1 MDKTVYNILWNPW
14 RYEYIKSTVKREK
27 KKCILCEIPSRRD
40 DEAYIIH
47 RGKHAFIVLN
57 AYPYN
62 SGHVMIVPYRHV
74 PSLEDLSD
82 EEFLEITILLKKI
95 LRTLREAFNP
105 EGFNVGV
112 NIGRAAGAGI
122 EEHVHIHVVP
132 RWIGDSN
139 FMAVI
144 GNTKTLPVSLEETY
158 RILKTKWIQ
167 LYGEEA
173 LDH

>member
-1 MDKTVYNILWNPW
+1 MNRETYNILWNPW
-14 RYEYIKSTVKREK
+14 RYEYIKSTLRRTG
-27 KKCILCEIPSRRD
+27 KCVLCEIPRRRD

-47 RGKHAFIVLN
+47 RGRHSYIVLN

-62 SGHVMIVPYRHV
+62 SGHVMIVPYRHTA
-74 PSLEDLSD
+74 SIENLND
-82 EEFLEITILLKKI
+82 EELNEINTLLRKI
-95 LRTLREAFNP
+95 LRVLRLTFKP
-105 EGFNVGV
+105 EGFNIGV

-132 RWIGDSN
+132 RWVGDSN

-144 GNTKTLPVSLEETY
+144 GNTRTLPTSLEESY
-158 RILKTKWIQ
+158 RLLKTKWIE